1 MINLFDS
8 IADDI
13 LESCVN
19 DVSKELDQINSDVV
33 DHIYNAE
40 FSVVQWLEHARH
52 ICCLFSD
59 LTSCVFT

>member
-1 MINLFDS
+1 MMTITTMINLFDS

-40 FSVVQWLEHARH
+40 FSVVQ
-52 ICCLFSD
+52 
-59 LTSCVFT
+59 

>member
-1 MINLFDS
+1 LQHYNTDFLLFVNLFRS

-19 DVSKELDQINSDVV
+19 DVVKELDQINSDVV

-40 FSVVQWLEHARH
+40 FTVV
-52 ICCLFSD
+52 
-59 LTSCVFT
+59 